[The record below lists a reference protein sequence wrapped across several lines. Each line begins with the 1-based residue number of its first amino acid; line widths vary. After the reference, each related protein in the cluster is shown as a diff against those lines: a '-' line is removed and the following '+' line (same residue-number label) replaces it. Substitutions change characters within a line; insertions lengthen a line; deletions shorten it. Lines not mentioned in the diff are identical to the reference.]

1 MRVKVYPKC
10 WLTYMIV
17 LKNMMNF
24 AVHEY
29 NEEQT
34 FFLYLELYYYW

>member
-1 MRVKVYPKC
+1 MLAYIHDCLEEYDKFC
-10 WLTYMIV
+10 L
-17 LKNMMNF
+17 
-24 AVHEY
+24 HED